1 MTTSSWAPLPHPQ
14 PIGAFAVP
22 AGLMLVPAGTDRAA
36 VAMLVAGRLPTTW
49 PGALE
54 AHRRVFAGDVAG
66 ALGELTRDDPVERY
80 NRWLIDPEG
89 DDAGE
94 VALGLPEA
102 YRPLVDVVRYASGA
116 ADTLPVAGDD
126 TNPVVAALV
135 TATRATALLEAGDA
149 EGAAQLV
156 EQAAI
161 SVADV
166 PVLHAVLM
174 ANSGAILHEHD
185 LDTDRARTRL
195 AGAAAALA
203 DTDLTVHRAE
213 IHYALGQI
221 EHERAARQGAPLQGA
236 MHHYYTAVQLF
247 DETTAPELWASAQM
261 SLATAHLSSPMAL
274 ASDGLRAGVAVQ
286 ALRAALQVFTRD
298 RYPAQWAAASL
309 NLANALVYAPSVKQ
323 GDNLV
328 EAVELYEEVLEVR
341 DRDTDPIGRART
353 LTNLGNAL
361 AHLGIFDH
369 AKARLVEAR
378 YLFDE
383 QLDSDGVM
391 TVRGLLDEIVKHT
404 MPEEGRDGSGRAVMG
419 GVDGGTR
426 EVLAGRPDADEG

>member
-1 MTTSSWAPLPHPQ
+1 MTASSWATLPHPQ
-14 PIGAFAVP
+14 PLGAFPVP
-22 AGLMLVPAGTDRAA
+22 AGLMLVPADADLGA
-36 VAMLVAGRLPTTW
+36 VTALAAGRLPDAW
-49 PGALE
+49 PGSLE
-54 AHRRVFAGDVAG
+54 AHRRAFAGDLAG
-66 ALGELTRDDPVERY
+66 ALEELPRDDPVGRY
-80 NRWLIDPEG
+80 NRWLIDPDG
-89 DDAGE
+89 DDADE
-94 VALGLPEA
+94 VARGLPA
-102 YRPLVDVVRYASGA
+102 SYRPLVDVVRYASGA
-116 ADTLPVAGDD
+116 GDTLPVADDD
-126 TNPVVAALV
+126 TNPVVAALI
-135 TATRATALLEAGDA
+135 TATRATVLLEAGDA
-149 EGAAQLV
+149 EGAAELV
-156 EQAAI
+156 EQAAT

-166 PVLHAVLM
+166 PVLHAVLI
-174 ANSGAILHEHD
+174 ANAGSILHEHD
-185 LDTDRARTRL
+185 LDPERARSHLT
-195 AGAAAALA
+195 GAATALA
-203 DTDLTVHRAE
+203 ETDLTLHRAE

-221 EHERAARQGAPLQGA
+221 EHERAARGGAPLQGA
-236 MHHYYTAVQLF
+236 MHHYYTAVQLI
-247 DETTAPELWASAQM
+247 DETTAPELWASTQM
-261 SLATAHLSSPMAL
+261 SLAAAHLSSPMTL

-286 ALRAALQVFTRD
+286 ALRAALQVFTRE

-404 MPEEGRDGSGRAVMG
+404 MPEDGRDGSGRAVMG
-419 GVDGGTR
+419 GMDGGTR
-426 EVLAGRPDADEG
+426 EVLAGRPETDEA